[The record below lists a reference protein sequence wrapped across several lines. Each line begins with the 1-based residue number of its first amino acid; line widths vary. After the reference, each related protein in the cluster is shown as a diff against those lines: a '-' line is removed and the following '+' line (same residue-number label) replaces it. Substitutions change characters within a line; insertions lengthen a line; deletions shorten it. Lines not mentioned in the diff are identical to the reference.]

1 MSGGE
6 IFTRVLLTVVIG
18 TVVISLAKDFWERNL
33 GGYRKTAFIGFRG
46 YLKSLIGRKLKS
58 LIRRKKP

>member
-1 MSGGE
+1 MSAGE
-6 IFTRVLLTVVIG
+6 IFVWVFLTVIIG
-18 TVVISLAKDFWERNL
+18 SVVILYAIDYWERNL

-46 YLKSLIGRKLKS
+46 YLKSLIVRKLKS